1 MSLLLAVQK
10 DHSAPVHGILDLE
23 ESKILKPDSFYNL
36 VGVFASL
43 NLSSSLPLQNN
54 SYSPTLTL
62 PKFSFVHGLNCK
74 NLTQMWA
81 EFLAEFSKFLLM

>member
-1 MSLLLAVQK
+1 
-10 DHSAPVHGILDLE
+10 
-23 ESKILKPDSFYNL
+23 
-36 VGVFASL
+36 L
-43 NLSSSLPLQNN
+43 NLSSSLPLHNN

-74 NLTQMWA
+74 NLTQIWA